1 MENSSIY
8 TFSERFNVL
17 DKHLKMAKV
26 LIIVLTIEV
35 LNTSMVLTIIT
46 SNFFIV
52 MSMVLDLPLPKIL
65 LLEGIIM

>member
-1 MENSSIY
+1 
-8 TFSERFNVL
+8 
-17 DKHLKMAKV
+17 MAKV